1 MRRWAAS
8 DVLIVLVCAAAASSA
23 QHDEDHGAE
32 VRLLERA
39 ARVRACKDESG
50 WVGWCAV
57 SVLVRMIAEC
67 AECVCGF
74 CVCLCVSVCVC
85 VWLYTCVC
93 AH

>member
-50 WVGWCAV
+50 WVGW
-57 SVLVRMIAEC
+57 
-67 AECVCGF
+67 
-74 CVCLCVSVCVC
+74 
-85 VWLYTCVC
+85 
-93 AH
+93 